1 MSSAVSLAFNDFK
14 NVDRGYVETLDRA
27 LAKSLSRETGLRHR
41 HSQRSRDAMLR
52 AAGPGAVR
60 REKKRALLRS
70 RFNEEHPVAVP
81 TRASYR
87 NRVRPNTHRFGIE
100 LEVVVDAGMLDDA
113 IDTISEHFQL
123 THDITIKGGSDAWY
137 TARDELGS
145 LLLQTGQFQS
155 LLSVEFVYKG
165 TFSLADLDRP
175 SVSAA
180 FNAIAVC
187 SVGCAQ
193 GSCGTHVHM
202 SDTSVTLAEY
212 PLFREYLGLVY
223 HRYQQDMSR
232 TFHPERADSSYA
244 MDLALA
250 PPHRRPMS
258 DRQLAFY
265 NGDVDAAIFFREFF
279 AQGKYA
285 KLNFLPGRTNSLDD
299 PVHVEFRALGEIIKV
314 AWGHFPFDAL
324 RAYLNALI
332 YIWERA
338 KREEEAS
345 HRRRVQK

>member
-1 MSSAVSLAFNDFK
+1 M
-14 NVDRGYVETLDRA
+14 ETLDRA
-27 LAKSLSRETGLRHR
+27 LPRETGLRNR

-52 AAGPGAVR
+52 AAGPGVVR
-60 REKKRALLRS
+60 REKTRARLRS
-70 RFNEEHPVAVP
+70 TYNKAHPMAVP
-81 TRASYR
+81 TRASKR

-100 LEVVVDAGMLDDA
+100 LEVVVDAVMLDDA
-113 IDTISEHFQL
+113 IDTIIKHFDL
-123 THDITIKGGSDAWY
+123 THDITIEGGSDAWH
-137 TARDELGS
+137 TARDPRGA
-145 LLLQTGQFQS
+145 LLLQTGPFQT
-155 LLSVEFVYKG
+155 LLSVEFVYRG
-165 TFSLADLDRP
+165 TFSLADLERP
-175 SVSAA
+175 SVRAA
-180 FNAIAVC
+180 FDAIAVC

-202 SDTSVTLAEY
+202 SDTSVTLAAY

-285 KLNFLPGRTNSLDD
+285 KLNFLPGRNNSLDD

-324 RAYLNALI
+324 RAYLDALI
-332 YIWERA
+332 YMWERA
-338 KREEEAS
+338 KREEE
-345 HRRRVQK
+345 RG